1 MCLHDKDDA
10 ISFKNAVRNKESLEE
25 KWNIIIRHDI

>member
-10 ISFKNAVRNKESLEE
+10 ISFKNAVRNKESLGEVE
-25 KWNIIIRHDI
+25 YNN